1 MTERFSQLYRQIK
14 EQVTEAE
21 NCLKDLVHHLKSPHE
36 SSPKEFDHH
45 LKTINE
51 RCHASCE
58 QAVEA
63 GHRLKHFIEEA
74 KTEAIAHFEDWKTDR
89 AIAHLEAQADKKEHH
104 AVDALILAAHSIL
117 EAEVAIAEALKA
129 RKTVIEVSG

>member
-14 EQVTEAE
+14 EQVTGAE
-21 NCLKDLVHHLKSPHE
+21 NCLTDLSGHLKSPHE
-36 SSPKEFDHH
+36 SSPKEFDLH

-74 KTEAIAHFEDWKTDR
+74 KTEAVAHFDDWKTDR
-89 AIAHLEAQADKKEHH
+89 AIAHLEAQADKKERH